1 MYDKQA
7 SSKSRNGESMF
18 LYIMTACLERASFH
32 RLPPPHS
39 PWPSLAPRDKYV
51 PFSSLFPSPSFLWVA
66 GDTNTHT
73 RARPKGRGEQV
84 VMVPIQTH
92 FLRRRHPK
100 RGEGDDHQGGGG
112 GGGGVACAVIY
123 KHDMVT
129 LPLPFSLSFFFPFM
143 DADGGEAFD
152 KVFGYKNIT

>member
-1 MYDKQA
+1 M
-7 SSKSRNGESMF
+7 SRNGESMF

-32 RLPPPHS
+32 RLPPPL
-39 PWPSLAPRDKYV
+39 PIRRGLRWPQEINM
-51 PFSSLFPSPSFLWVA
+51 FPSFLPPLSCGWRV
-66 GDTNTHT
+66 TRTHT
-73 RARPKGRGEQV
+73 RTRPKGRGEQV

-100 RGEGDDHQGGGG
+100 RGEGDDHQGGGGG